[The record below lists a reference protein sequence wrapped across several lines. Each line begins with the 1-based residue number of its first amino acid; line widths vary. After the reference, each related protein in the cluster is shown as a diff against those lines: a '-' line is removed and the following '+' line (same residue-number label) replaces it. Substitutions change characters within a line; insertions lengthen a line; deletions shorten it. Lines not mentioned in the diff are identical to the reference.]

1 MTAIRIN
8 LSKDDAKTYRLV
20 LSSSGI
26 SNHTTKDKTGWK
38 IWVADG
44 DGEKAKTAI
53 EQYLEENEGS
63 GDDVEHSHYPYQ
75 RTYTGIWVA
84 ILLLAVYIAIDRSRQ
99 NIYFVNTYGSAAF
112 QILHGELYRS
122 VTSLMLHG
130 GTLHIAGNMAGIAIF
145 GSAVCSVMGLGV
157 GWLLI
162 LGSGIVGNLANA
174 LLYESGHVSIGA
186 STSIF
191 GAIGILSAYQFFK
204 HLRQTGI
211 KFQAFLPLGGGLAL
225 LGILGASETT
235 DLMAHLFGFLAGITL
250 GSIYTLVVSRT
261 LSYKYQAGAL
271 LAVCLILAAAWLKL
285 F

>member
-1 MTAIRIN
+1 MTEILIN
-8 LSKDDAKTYRLV
+8 LSEEDAKTYSLV

-26 SNHTTKDKTGWK
+26 SNHTTKDKAGWK
-38 IWVADG
+38 IWVADA
-44 DGEKAKTAI
+44 DDEKAKTAI
-53 EQYLEENEGS
+53 EQYLEENEDS
-63 GDDVEHSHYPYQ
+63 EDDVEHSHYPYQ

-84 ILLLAVYIAIDRSRQ
+84 ILLLAVHIAVDSSRQ
-99 NIYFVNTYGSAAF
+99 SASVVHTYGSAAS
-112 QILHGELYRS
+112 QILQGEWYRS

-130 GTLHIAGNMAGIAIF
+130 GTLHIVGNMVGIAIF
-145 GSAVCSVMGLGV
+145 GSAVCSVMGRGV

-162 LGSGIVGNLANA
+162 LSSGIVGNLANA

-204 HLRQTGI
+204 HLRQTE
-211 KFQAFLPLGGGLAL
+211 KYFKAFLPLGGGLAL
-225 LGILGASETT
+225 LGILGASETA

-250 GSIYTLVVSRT
+250 GSIYSFVVFRT